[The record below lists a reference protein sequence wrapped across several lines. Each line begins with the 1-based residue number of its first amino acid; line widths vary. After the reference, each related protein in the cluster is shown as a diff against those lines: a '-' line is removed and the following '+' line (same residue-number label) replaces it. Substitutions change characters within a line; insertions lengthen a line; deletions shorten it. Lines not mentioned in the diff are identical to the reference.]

1 MPFLEALAIVKRS
14 TDRFFF
20 TAVGDGN
27 QIKAAQKFA
36 KRHGLNNN
44 VKFLGAVSHQEALT
58 LLKNEHLSIINSYGF
73 DTQGLTILEAGAV
86 GLPVIYCDPDMN
98 QVVLPGAGL
107 LATDSSPAAMANLI
121 LSIIKQPE
129 LTEKMSRSALSHQHQ
144 ALQSTQIQQLLKVY
158 RRAVKD

>member
-1 MPFLEALAIVKRS
+1 
-14 TDRFFF
+14 
-20 TAVGDGN
+20 
-27 QIKAAQKFA
+27 
-36 KRHGLNNN
+36 
-44 VKFLGAVSHQEALT
+44 
-58 LLKNEHLSIINSYGF
+58 
-73 DTQGLTILEAGAV
+73 
-86 GLPVIYCDPDMN
+86 MN

-129 LTEKMSRSALSHQHQ
+129 LIENMSRSALSHQHQ